1 MKNQFEWRGQNV
13 SLGKRFSSYLG
24 IEGCAGGGYTL
35 SVPVQNSI
43 YIFTNFKYY
52 LPIINFK

>member
-1 MKNQFEWRGQNV
+1 M
-13 SLGKRFSSYLG
+13 G
-24 IEGCAGGGYTL
+24 IEGCVGGGYTL
-35 SVPVQNSI
+35 SVPVQNSF

>member
-1 MKNQFEWRGQNV
+1 M
-13 SLGKRFSSYLG
+13 G

-35 SVPVQNSI
+35 SVPVQNNI